1 MQILLIEDDD
11 MVAETIQ
18 NGLSEEG
25 FQVSRAKNGIDGY
38 EMARQ
43 SYFDALIVDIML
55 PGRNGLDL
63 IEQLRKDK
71 VTTPILVL
79 SANHTVDDRVTGLR
93 KGGDDYLTKPFA
105 FAELLARVQALLRRS
120 WTHDRP
126 TELRVGELTLDL
138 LTREA
143 TREGH
148 PLNLQPREFE
158 LLEYLMRNAG
168 MVVLRTML
176 IENVWNYNFD
186 PTTNIV
192 ESRVS
197 RLREKLDKPF
207 EKKMLHTV
215 RGAGYI
221 LKAP

>member
-1 MQILLIEDDD
+1 MQVLLIEDDD
-11 MVAETIQ
+11 KVADVILS
-18 NGLSEEG
+18 GLTEEG
-25 FQVSRAKNGIDGY
+25 FTVSRANNGILGF
-38 EMARQ
+38 EMARKN
-43 SYFDALIVDIML
+43 YYDTLIVDINL

-63 IEQLRKDK
+63 IEQLRGEK
-71 VTTPILVL
+71 VSTPILVL

-105 FAELLARVQALLRRS
+105 FAELLARVQALHRRS
-120 WTHDRP
+120 SSHDRP
-126 TELRVGELTLDL
+126 TQLQVGDLTLDL

-143 TREGH
+143 SREGQ
-148 PLNLQPREFE
+148 PLDLQPREFE

-221 LKAP
+221 LKEP